1 MKCGGCSSAVK
12 RILLG
17 NPEIQ
22 SAAVNLLTESAVFK
36 IPAKS
41 DKAALA
47 EQAANLLT
55 KQVTHVGIMLPIA
68 CPLLQVCPLIRPLHT
83 CTQRHLL
90 QGFPSRLRTAEEG
103 ILGDTE
109 KSREAKQAELRKSI
123 LDLGIAWSLALVCCT
138 HHMGHWLHS
147 LGLHSV
153 AHLPILNTMHQTFS
167 NPAASAALG
176 AVALLG
182 PGRKLLVDGAQSL
195 VRYIATFFF
204 VLQQV
209 RA

>member
-1 MKCGGCSSAVK
+1 MHDSENADIV
-12 RILLG
+12 
-17 NPEIQ
+17 
-22 SAAVNLLTESAVFK
+22 
-36 IPAKS
+36 
-41 DKAALA
+41 
-47 EQAANLLT
+47 
-55 KQVTHVGIMLPIA
+55 
-68 CPLLQVCPLIRPLHT
+68 
-83 CTQRHLL
+83 

-109 KSREAKQAELRKSI
+109 KSREAKQAELRKSV

-153 AHLPILNTMHQTFS
+153 AHLPILNTMHATFS

-195 VRYIATFFF
+195 FR
-204 VLQQV
+204 
-209 RA
+209 